1 MSHAMFGRMLFA
13 RVMYSGSQNAF
24 ALICIASAVMLLFE
38 TAFGHLRRYL
48 VVFITTRADLKL
60 WTYTFDKILNLP
72 IEYYEQRSTG
82 EIVHNLHEMAKI
94 RQFLVTQLFGTAL
107 DAIVIL
113 FFLPVM
119 FFFSTVMT
127 VCVLGLCAVI
137 CLWLIAM
144 LPAIRRLGG
153 AAVA

>member
-1 MSHAMFGRMLFA
+1 MNTFT
-13 RVMYSGSQNAF
+13 
-24 ALICIASAVMLLFE
+24 LICIAFGVLLLFE

-48 VVFITTRADLKL
+48 VLFITTRADVKL
-60 WTYTFDKILNLP
+60 WNNTFDSVINHP
-72 IEYYEQRSTG
+72 IEYFERRPTG
-82 EIVHNLHEMAKI
+82 ELVHNLHEMGKI

-107 DAIVIL
+107 DAVVIL

-144 LPAIRRLGG
+144 LPAIRRRVDAGLCPQSRRG
-153 AAVA
+153 